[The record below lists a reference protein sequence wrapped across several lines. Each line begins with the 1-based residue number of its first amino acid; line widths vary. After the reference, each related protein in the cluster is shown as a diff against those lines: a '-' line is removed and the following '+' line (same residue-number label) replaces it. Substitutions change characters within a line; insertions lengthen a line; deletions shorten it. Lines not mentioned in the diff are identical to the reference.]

1 MTHLKGDGFY
11 LVGVDIAPG
20 KWQSTGTKDGCYWE
34 RSNAKQ
40 DILGNHFGFAGGT
53 VFVHLTDFQIEFDDC
68 GAWIYVEG
76 MEQVLADDATEP
88 KRDGFYTVGV
98 EIEPGQWRS
107 SRLGPSKAVNRRG
120 PCCRPLPVQQKPPTS
135 RSAIGN
141 VASSDVQGR
150 RLCFLVSLERGERQ

>member
-107 SRLGPSKAVNRRG
+107 TGNGDSCYWARLDQYQNIIDNHFGNAGGAVTIRSSDYEFGTEGCGRWDYLGP
-120 PCCRPLPVQQKPPTS
+120 
-135 RSAIGN
+135 
-141 VASSDVQGR
+141 
-150 RLCFLVSLERGERQ
+150 